1 MSDPKLISPLLDGF
15 AMGAPMSGHD
25 GVRCCPAVKE
35 NSDNKYIVKVISVP
49 ASQKQLDALLLTG
62 AYKDPAAAMDYFKE
76 LADGISQEAEVLQKL
91 SKLEGFLPYESWQIV
106 PMEDNRLGYDVY
118 LVTSYKRSLEKFMR
132 RNPMTHLA
140 TVNLGLDLCAALAI
154 CRNAGYLY
162 VDLQPSNIFISED
175 KEYRIGDLGF
185 VSLSS
190 LKYASL
196 PTKYRSVYTPPELHD
211 PMATLN
217 TTMDIYAVGLILYQ
231 IYNNGVLPFVGKA
244 PADPLPAP
252 LNADYEI
259 AEIILKACDPEPSNR
274 WQDPMEMGQA
284 LVSYMQ
290 RNVINDVPVGPPMGI
305 LTNPQDASGEDPST
319 EGNEVP
325 SSSKETDGKEPA
337 TEIPGDMTPADG
349 NDAQWDIPAENDDA
363 PKSMEPLVPAEET
376 PDLPADDAPDTE
388 DVADPRDA
396 VDLSGAESESP
407 ESTDKDPEDDRKT
420 MVIQPQSTTKKRKFV
435 IFDDGDED
443 DDYEDD
449 EEEYEENEPFDP
461 QPKPKKKK
469 TGLIL
474 ALIVILL
481 VGALTVGGV
490 FFYQNYYLLEVRSI
504 AVNAVDGAPNSLMVT
519 IDTDV
524 DNTLLT
530 VVCSDSYG
538 NNKRSA
544 ITNGQALFTD
554 LTPDTMYQFQL
565 EVQGFHRLKGP
576 DYSSYTTAAKTD
588 ILSFTGV
595 TGNEDGSVV
604 LNFTVEGPEKEWNI
618 ICSAEGEEDRT
629 VPFTGHTVTITGLT
643 VGKTYTFTLTDPSE
657 TLYMV
662 GNTTLEFTASS
673 IILAQDL
680 EITACG
686 DGSLS
691 AVWKAPDDT
700 TVEYWNV
707 LCYGDDG
714 VTMNATTTE
723 ASVTFDGIGSDSA
736 YTVEVKAAGMTQAV
750 RTTVT
755 ANPITITGVNVD
767 DSNPEKLTISWDY
780 SGNAPE
786 GGWYV
791 MYTLDGGD
799 TQQVVSSDTA
809 SAVISPRIPG
819 AEYTFVFYARN
830 SATIFNDTFVYQ
842 CPNAESFAQYSM
854 LAKNVTAS
862 TLVTPG
868 SNWSYKNVS
877 KKDYTS
883 SFTVG
888 QSISL
893 LLHTDYNFYIP
904 RENISIL
911 YVIRD
916 AEGNVI
922 TDLVDYSTGHV
933 WYDLWFDS
941 ADYHYCELDLPKVP
955 TEPGQYSLYLYFNGT
970 ALCKLNFSISE

>member
-76 LADGISQEAEVLQKL
+76 LADGIVQEAETLQKL
-91 SKLEGFLPYESWQIV
+91 SRLEGFLPYESWQIV
-106 PMEDNRLGYDVY
+106 PMEENRLGYDVY

-140 TVNLGLDLCAALAI
+140 TVNLGLDMCAALAI

-217 TTMDIYAVGLILYQ
+217 TTMDIYAAGLILYQ

-244 PADPLPAP
+244 PAEPLPAP

-305 LTNPQDASGEDPST
+305 LTKPQEADAEATPDVGQEEATATDDAAIDTAEAEGPDENADLPPADSENGQWNIPDDSEDPP
-319 EGNEVP
+319 E
-325 SSSKETDGKEPA
+325 
-337 TEIPGDMTPADG
+337 
-349 NDAQWDIPAENDDA
+349 
-363 PKSMEPLVPAEET
+363 SMEPLVTGEDAPEET
-376 PDLPADDAPDTE
+376 AEPSPDSEDSDLLPVDVDT
-388 DVADPRDA
+388 D
-396 VDLSGAESESP
+396 P
-407 ESTDKDPEDDRKT
+407 ESTDDNPEDDRKT
-420 MVIQPQSTTKKRKFV
+420 MVIQPQSGTRKRKFV
-435 IFDDGDED
+435 IFDDDDED
-443 DDYEDD
+443 EDDYEDEGD
-449 EEEYEENEPFDP
+449 EYEEDEPFDP

-474 ALIVILL
+474 ALVLILL
-481 VGALTVGGV
+481 VGALIVGSV

-565 EVQGFHRLKGP
+565 EAQGFHQLKGP

-604 LNFTVEGPEKEWNI
+604 LSFTVEGPEKEWSVV
-618 ICSAEGEEDRT
+618 CSAEGEEDRT
-629 VPFTGHTVTITGLT
+629 IPFTGHTVTVTGLT
-643 VGKTYTFTLTDPSE
+643 VGKTYTFALTDPSE

-686 DGSLS
+686 GGSLTASWS
-691 AVWKAPDDT
+691 APEDAI
-700 TVEYWNV
+700 VESWNV

-714 VTMNATTTE
+714 FTTNTTTSE
-723 ASVTFDGIGSDSA
+723 TSITFDGIGTDSA

-755 ANPITITGVNVD
+755 ANPITITKVNVD
-767 DSNPEKLTISWDY
+767 ESNPEKLTVSWEY
-780 SGNAPE
+780 EGNAPE

-791 MYTLDGGD
+791 MYTLDNSD
-799 TQQVVSSDTA
+799 TQQVVSTDTN

-830 SATIFNDTFVYQ
+830 SATIFNDTYVYG
-842 CPNAESFAQYSM
+842 CPNAEAFAQYSM

-883 SFTVG
+883 SFKAG

-893 LLHTDYNFYIP
+893 LLHTDYSFYIP
-904 RENISIL
+904 RENVSIL

-916 AEGNVI
+916 AEGNVL
-922 TDLVDYSTGHV
+922 TDLMDYSTGHV
-933 WYDLWFDS
+933 WYELWFNP

-955 TEPGQYSLYLYFNGT
+955 TEPGQYSLYLYFNGA
-970 ALCKLNFSISE
+970 ALCKLDFSITE